1 MAVLLRKLNSHTLET
16 KTLLCNFVCLK
27 CANTVVPL
35 LTCMLDVAKIV
46 FFLALRKETT
56 DEE

>member
-1 MAVLLRKLNSHTLET
+1 MAVLFGKLKCHTLET

-35 LTCMLDVAKIV
+35 LMCVLDVAKSM
-46 FFLALRKETT
+46 FFLALL
-56 DEE
+56 